1 MFRATALILPYGR
14 TRLSTAVMYSP
25 AMRLD
30 ACLRR
35 SDLVALKR
43 SIFPILEFDEWELSL
58 TRGSALDPKWLVPG
72 ESLVSILWK
81 FASANV
87 LPGEALMHLISP
99 RVGPPEGVAPV
110 NNEIAL
116 RRLRRILRLPTDVLR
131 VSMLGEAFHGRVP
144 QAFRYCRLC
153 ASHGYHSVLYQLEDE
168 DRCPAHQQLLRKQC
182 PYCGGVTPVYRQRQ
196 RNRGTVSMRLMPFP
210 FQLWP
215 ASALLYPLRD
225 AQAGPRCHQTSLV
238 SAIRQCFRDRVP

>member
-1 MFRATALILPYGR
+1 M
-14 TRLSTAVMYSP
+14 
-25 AMRLD
+25 
-30 ACLRR
+30 
-35 SDLVALKR
+35 ALKR

-110 NNEIAL
+110 NIEIAL
-116 RRLRRILRLPTDVLR
+116 RRLRQILRLPTDVLR
-131 VSMLGEAFHGRVP
+131 VSMLGEAFHGRAP

-168 DRCPAHQQLLRKQC
+168 DRCTAHQQLLRRQC
-182 PYCGGVTPVYRQRQ
+182 PYCGGVTPYIVNASVIAAPFRCASCHSHFSYGQLPLFS
-196 RNRGTVSMRLMPFP
+196 TISAMRRRD
-210 FQLWP
+210 
-215 ASALLYPLRD
+215 RD
-225 AQAGPRCHQTSLV
+225 A
-238 SAIRQCFRDRVP
+238 IRRRLLL